1 MNANTSQ
8 TGNRPASEPPGAMR
22 LRRQIR
28 IVAAIASAA
37 TTLMYL
43 LIAFHVVS
51 VVQPYADQTWA
62 FAPAS
67 AYALGT
73 ALLVAF
79 DRRLLWVLGAIL
91 QVLVI
96 AMYFNVAPQRTP
108 AFEAWGIR
116 IRVAQFILLGT
127 LAYLV
132 VRKPFSQTAITLLVR

>member
-1 MNANTSQ
+1 MTTYTSQ
-8 TGNRPASEPPGAMR
+8 TGIKPSSDPWGAAR
-22 LRRQIR
+22 LRHPIR

-62 FAPAS
+62 FAPAA

-73 ALLVAF
+73 PLLVAL
-79 DRRLLWVLGAIL
+79 DRRLLWVLGALL
-91 QVLVI
+91 QVFVI
-96 AMYFNVAPQRTP
+96 AMYFNVAPRRTP
-108 AFEAWGIR
+108 AFELWGIL
-116 IRVAQFILLGT
+116 IRVA

-132 VRKPFSQTAITLLVR
+132 VRKPFSQTTISPLVR